1 LLNEPGHR
9 LFGLVNIVLLMRNYP
24 LVNVILVIAEVICV
38 GNELLLGTIDNTNAR
53 WISKKIAEAGGFVK
67 RISVVGDEI
76 DEISLAIKESLA
88 RKPDWLIITGG
99 LGPTYDDKTLEAVAV
114 ALGGDLFI
122 DNAAVEMLKKSYAR
136 YSLNY
141 NMDEIRL
148 KMARIPNG
156 AIPIQNPVGT
166 APSII
171 LKNRNDNANTNIVC
185 LPGVPEEMKAIFI
198 ENILT
203 KIKEIIGDFNI
214 FEGSYEVTGASEA
227 ELAPVL
233 SQIVDSH
240 PRDSIYLKT
249 HPRGYTNDNKPKL
262 RIQIVSK
269 GKDESKVQLRYNN
282 ISNTLIEEI
291 KKLNGTVLFVGA

>member
-1 LLNEPGHR
+1 
-9 LFGLVNIVLLMRNYP
+9 MRNYP

-67 RISVVGDEI
+67 RTSVVGDEI
-76 DEISLAIKESLA
+76 DEISLAIKESLV

-122 DNAAVEMLKKSYAR
+122 DNGAVEMLKKSYAR
-136 YSLNY
+136 YSSNY

-171 LKNRNDNANTNIVC
+171 LKNRKDSATTNIVC

-198 ENILT
+198 GNILP

-214 FEGSYEVTGASEA
+214 FEGNYEVIGASEA
-227 ELAPVL
+227 ELATVL
-233 SQIVDSH
+233 SQIVDAH

-262 RIQIVSK
+262 RMQIVSK
-269 GKDESKVQLRYNN
+269 GKDKSKVQLRYNN
-282 ISNTLIEEI
+282 ISNKLIEEI